1 MRVRR
6 SLRDDRHVDKT
17 FYIGIDDL
25 FYEAVDVHYRPS
37 NEFSSIVNATLDA
50 HGKGWKVFRQGVWS
64 HVSPPTGNDRNLPA
78 QGWKIHVSATGANC
92 IELLTKV
99 VAMVLDHDIR
109 FKFANDTNTLKMM
122 TSKRW
127 ARGGSGKFITIYPP
141 TDEVFHSFI
150 ELLHSVVKDD
160 DGSYILSDNRYKDCR
175 CLYYRYGG
183 MLQTQRLDFM
193 GRLVPVL
200 TSPDGEEI
208 PDIRRPYFEVPSWV
222 TDPFPIEDT
231 DQTEMTLNDGRF
243 IVESALGF
251 SNTGG
256 VYLAVDTTT
265 GNKVV
270 IKEARPFVELHGKD
284 RDAISRLKQEEKILR
299 ILGGLGIT
307 PEVITTFSDW
317 ENFYLAEEYF
327 DATDIRAIMLMHSP
341 LLRPSPIIEDGA
353 NFYTIYKRIFISLL
367 GSIDKAHA
375 AGVVI
380 ADLSAPNLLID
391 KETYTV
397 KIIDLEAGFQP
408 SIDDA
413 TDIYTPGF
421 RSMAKGR
428 KKTNDYDDDLY
439 AAAALMLYCMFPI
452 VAVAYL
458 RDDLFTKV
466 LPVVLS
472 DIGWEKTPVHEI
484 ILGLSMGTMTCARA
498 CALFESPATFEQPL
512 ADRSTTNAFTP
523 SEGYRE
529 LAEFVLNSYRLDKEY
544 TLFPV
549 DPFARHT
556 NTLGLG
562 FGASGIVYSLMQ
574 SGFEVAPAAH
584 ERFAKEL
591 ADARGDRLAPG
602 LLTGSAGIA
611 FALFGIGDNEAAERF
626 LGYAN
631 TSPLLHSHHS
641 LYYGMAGVGMANLV
655 AYRRTGKAK
664 YLEMAID
671 LAEGLVREGIDD
683 GNGIHWKDK
692 ESVRIGFGYGQSG
705 VALFF
710 LRLSQ
715 IMGVDSWKT
724 FGQKALNYDLS
735 FGRER
740 EGGTITFGCSPEE
753 ESTFEQYIEQGS
765 AGIAKVAIR
774 YGRWR
779 EADRI
784 LADVHRKYAG
794 FPGLLYGLSGFIDVL
809 VDAYRFS
816 GDDKYL
822 HMTRRPLEGLVDLY
836 FIKQVHGHAT
846 PGDNLFRVSCDYAT
860 GVAGVMRTLYR
871 LAHLTADDFS
881 LDELDR
887 IHTTTAK
894 HSTACLRPS

>member
-1 MRVRR
+1 MRASR
-6 SLRDDRHVDKT
+6 SLRDARHVDKT

-37 NEFSSIVNATLDA
+37 DEFSSIVNAMLEA
-50 HGKGWKVFRQGVWS
+50 RGKGWTIFRQGVWS

-92 IELLTKV
+92 IEILTKV
-99 VAMVLDHDIR
+99 ANLALDHDIR

-127 ARGGSGKFITIYPP
+127 ARGGSGKFITIYPR
-141 TDEVFHSFI
+141 TDEIFHSFI
-150 ELLHSVVKDD
+150 ELLHSVVKDE
-160 DGSYILSDNRYKDCR
+160 DGSYILSDNRYKNCR

-193 GRLVPVL
+193 GRLIPVL
-200 TSPDGEEI
+200 TSPDGEEVI
-208 PDIRRPYFEVPSWV
+208 DDRTPYFEVPSWV
-222 TDPFPIEDT
+222 TDPFPVEGD
-231 DQTEMTLNDGRF
+231 DQAEMTLNDGRF
-243 IVESALGF
+243 VVERALGF

-256 VYLAVDTTT
+256 VYLALDTTT

-270 IKEARPFVELHGKD
+270 VKEARPFVELHGVC

-299 ILGGLGIT
+299 ILGGLGLT

-327 DATDIRAIMLMHSP
+327 DATDIREIMLTQSP
-341 LLRPSPIIEDGA
+341 LLRVKPTIEDSA
-353 NFYTIYKRIFISLL
+353 NFYAIFKRIFISLL
-367 GSIDKAHA
+367 GSIDRVHA

-391 KETYTV
+391 KDTYTV

-408 SIDDA
+408 GIDDA

-421 RSMAKGR
+421 RSVAKGR
-428 KKTNDYDDDLY
+428 KKTGDYPDDLY

-466 LPVVLS
+466 LPVVLA
-472 DIGWEKTPVHEI
+472 DIGWEKTSLHEI
-484 ILGLSMGTMTCARA
+484 ILGLSSGTMTCARA
-498 CALFESPATFEQPL
+498 CELLELPASFEQPL
-512 ADRSTTNAFTP
+512 AVRPLTAAFTP
-523 SEGYRE
+523 SDGYRE
-529 LAEFVLNSYRLDKEY
+529 LAEFVLNSHRSDEKY
-544 TLFPV
+544 TLFPT
-549 DPFARHT
+549 DPFAHHT
-556 NTLGLG
+556 NALSLG
-562 FGASGIVYSLMQ
+562 FGASGIIYSLIQ
-574 SGFEVAPAAH
+574 SGFDVAPAVR
-584 ERFAKEL
+584 ERFAREL
-591 ADARGDRLAPG
+591 GTVREDRLAPG
-602 LLTGSAGIA
+602 MLTGSAGVA
-611 FALFGIGDNEAAERF
+611 LALFGIGDNEAAERF

-631 TSPLLHSHHS
+631 TSPLLRSHHS

-655 AYRRTGKAK
+655 AHRRTGKTK
-664 YLEMAID
+664 YLEVAID
-671 LAEGLVREGIDD
+671 LAESLAREAIDD
-683 GNGIHWKDK
+683 GHGIHWEDN

-715 IMGVDSWKT
+715 VLNLDSWKT
-724 FGQKALNYDLS
+724 LGQKALDYDLS
-735 FGRER
+735 FGHEL
-740 EGGTITFGCSPEE
+740 EAGVTTFGCSPEE

-765 AGIAKVAIR
+765 AGVAKVAIR
-774 YGRWR
+774 YGRWQ

-784 LADVHRKYAG
+784 LVDIHRKYSG

-816 GDDKYL
+816 GNEKYL
-822 HMTRRPLEGLVDLY
+822 DMARRPFEGLVDLY
-836 FIKQVHGHAT
+836 LIKQAHGHAT

-860 GVAGVMRTLYR
+860 GVAGVMRALYR

-887 IHTTTAK
+887 LPVTATT
-894 HSTACLRPS
+894 H